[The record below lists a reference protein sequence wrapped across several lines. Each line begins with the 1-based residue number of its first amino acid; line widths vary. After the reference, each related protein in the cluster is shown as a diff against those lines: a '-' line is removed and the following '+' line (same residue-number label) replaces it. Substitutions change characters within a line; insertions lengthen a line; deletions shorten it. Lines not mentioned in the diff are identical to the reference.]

1 MKTEVLLRSIGKIN
15 DELIADAESE
25 ANTKRKPGWAKL
37 GTMAACLAL
46 VLCTGIA
53 THAIRSNATA
63 GTFTMDVN
71 PSVEYTIAK
80 SGAVKSIRCLNSDAE
95 NALSDVALG
104 KQSVETALTRT
115 VAAYEACGYME
126 NGEATVL
133 ISFDSRL
140 DANAELKASLSA
152 EIQQALEQTDAVGT
166 LVFHSEL
173 TENAEAAKIAEEFH
187 VSLGRADWILT
198 AANKTGLP
206 TDEVARMSLDELLKF
221 QEASGIASVSVSK
234 FISLE
239 EAKKIALRDAK
250 LDELTQKIVF
260 TREELNRNQG
270 KPCYLLEF
278 YTGTN
283 QYFYQID
290 AKSGSIIYAGK
301 YITLSEAKKI
311 ALDDAGCEDKVSFTE
326 ETLVSGGIKTPY
338 YQLVFADA
346 KTQWTYRIDAVL
358 GTVLEKQQKEIVT
371 TDFISLE
378 EAKEIA
384 LKDAGLNEAI
394 QKIVFT
400 REELNRNSG
409 KPCYILEFY
418 TAKKQYSYKVD
429 AKNGSIIEAYH
440 FILLA
445 DAKKIA
451 LDDAEVN
458 VKVVFTTEELVAGGI
473 KSPYYYFVFES
484 DSARWT
490 YKIDAV
496 LGVIMDKTC
505 DKIIPLAPEFIGL
518 EKAKQ
523 IALEDAGLD
532 EAAQKIVFTREEL
545 SRNSGKPCYILEFYT
560 AKKQYSYKVDAV
572 SGDILEKN
580 IEWRSLQ
587 ESEPV
592 SETVQSSDSN
602 QRRIG

>member
-80 SGAVKSIRCLNSDAE
+80 SGIVKNVRSLNSDAE

-221 QEASGIASVSVSK
+221 QEVSGISSVCVSK

-239 EAKKIALRDAK
+239 EAKKIALKDAK
-250 LDELTQKIVF
+250 LDELVQKIVF
-260 TREELNRNQG
+260 TREELSRNQG

-290 AKSGSIIYAGK
+290 AKGGSIIYAGK

-326 ETLVSGGIKTPY
+326 DTLVSGGIKTPY
-338 YQLVFADA
+338 YRLVFADA

-384 LKDAGLNEAI
+384 LKDAGLNEAT

-400 REELNRNSG
+400 REELSRNSG

-429 AKNGSIIEAYH
+429 AKNGSNIEAYH

-451 LDDAEVN
+451 LDDAGVN

-532 EAAQKIVFTREEL
+532 EATQKIVFTREEL
-545 SRNSGKPCYILEFYT
+545 SRNQGKPCYILEFYT
-560 AKKQYSYKVDAV
+560 DKCAYSYKVDAV